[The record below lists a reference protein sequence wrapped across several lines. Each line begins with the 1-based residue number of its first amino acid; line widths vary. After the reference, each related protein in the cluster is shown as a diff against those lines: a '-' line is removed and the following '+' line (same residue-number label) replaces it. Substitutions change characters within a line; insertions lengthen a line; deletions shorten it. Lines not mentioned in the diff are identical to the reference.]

1 MNQGLLMK
9 DRSHNEAV
17 VGLFHAEPFYAMEL
31 LAQVVQDAS
40 ADELATLERLLS
52 VALAVKQVNSTS

>member
-1 MNQGLLMK
+1 MK

-17 VGLFHAEPFYAMEL
+17 VELFHAKPFYAVEL
-31 LAQVVQDAS
+31 LAQVVQ

-52 VALAVKQVNSTS
+52 VALAVKQVNSAS

>member
-1 MNQGLLMK
+1 MK

-17 VGLFHAEPFYAMEL
+17 VGLFHAEPFYAVEL

>member
-1 MNQGLLMK
+1 MK
-9 DRSHNEAV
+9 GRRHNEAV
-17 VGLFHAEPFYAMEL
+17 VRLFQAEPFYAVTL

-40 ADELATLERLLS
+40 SDELATLERLLS

>member
-1 MNQGLLMK
+1 MK

-17 VGLFHAEPFYAMEL
+17 VGLFHVEPFYAVEL

-52 VALAVKQVNSTS
+52 VALAV